1 MQLRFLDFLVEP
13 SFCCLS
19 EFSFILVLF
28 HYLRLSVK
36 QFCGQNAFHL
46 DFFPIQVLC
55 NLLAVDGVCDP
66 EILSINATSA
76 ALALSDIP
84 WNGPVGR

>member
-1 MQLRFLDFLVEP
+1 MNFLDYLVEP
-13 SFCCLS
+13 RSN
-19 EFSFILVLF
+19 FILQTQIISEMI
-28 HYLRLSVK
+28 LRRKCVSV
-36 QFCGQNAFHL
+36 
-46 DFFPIQVLC
+46 DFFPAQVLC

-84 WNGPVGR
+84 WKRSDW